1 MVLLFRSE
9 EDSGEGSVPELVSAD
24 ESDTSSGES
33 DTDMPK
39 PDMPELVER
48 DGSESNESG
57 IDEVLYSLFTQVSST
72 VYLWKVQYKFI
83 SSFWYIGFN
92 NFQSRNLSHLRP
104 SIRRCNKPWS
114 WFVHGN

>member
-24 ESDTSSGES
+24 ENDTSSGES
-33 DTDMPK
+33 DSESPDMPK

-72 VYLWKVQYKFI
+72 VNLWKV
-83 SSFWYIGFN
+83 
-92 NFQSRNLSHLRP
+92 
-104 SIRRCNKPWS
+104 
-114 WFVHGN
+114 